1 MKKIEYEV
9 ICCIVNEGNADNVM
23 DAAKSAGA
31 TGGTVLKARGTAN
44 KDAEQFFKIAI
55 DPQKEMVMILAPI
68 ALKEDIM
75 HALYTKAGL
84 NTPGQGITFS
94 LPVDNVAGL
103 NKTIVP
109 EKKEEPKEEP
119 KKDSEEQK

>member
-44 KDAEQFFKIAI
+44 KDA
-55 DPQKEMVMILAPI
+55 
-68 ALKEDIM
+68 
-75 HALYTKAGL
+75 
-84 NTPGQGITFS
+84 
-94 LPVDNVAGL
+94 
-103 NKTIVP
+103 
-109 EKKEEPKEEP
+109 
-119 KKDSEEQK
+119 